1 MYIYY
6 DENNYITGYGSEVE
20 ERSFYSKTI
29 PAEVDNYLGC
39 YYISDG
45 KAVLDESRKEY
56 IDRQRI
62 AETEL
67 QELTSWFGWYDQQA
81 IQYQR
86 AQRMNIAFD
95 RDMAALDAEAV
106 TKSLR
111 INELRTILSTP
122 YSKEE

>member
-20 ERSFYSKTI
+20 ERSFYSETI
-29 PAEVDNYLGC
+29 PAEVANYLGC
-39 YYISDG
+39 YYIADG
-45 KAVLDESRKEY
+45 TTVLDESRKEY
-56 IDRQRI
+56 IDRQRS
-62 AETEL
+62 AESEV
-67 QELTSWFGWYDQQA
+67 QELTSWFAWYDQQA

-86 AQRMNIAFD
+86 SQRMGTEFD

-106 TKSLR
+106 EKSQR

-122 YSKEE
+122 YSEEE